1 MFKHTLGAAALS
13 LLFNSN
19 AVQASPVPETSPATG
34 HLFKR
39 VAQISPQYPMFTV
52 PLPIP
57 PVKQPRLT
65 VTNPVNG
72 QEIWYYEVEIKPFTH
87 QVYPDLGSADLVG
100 YDGMSPGPT
109 FQVPRGVETVVRF
122 INNAE
127 APNSVHLH
135 GSFSRAA
142 FDGWAEDI
150 TEPGSFKDYYYPN
163 RQSARTLW
171 YHDHAMH
178 ITAENAYRGQAG
190 LYMLTD
196 PAEDALNLPSGYGEF
211 DIPMILTS
219 KQYTANGNLVTTNGE
234 LNSFWGDVIHV
245 NGQPWPFKNVEPRKY
260 RFRFLDAA
268 VSRSFGLYFADTDAI
283 DTRLPFKV
291 IASDSGLLEHPAD
304 TSLLYISMAER
315 YEVVFDFSD
324 YAGKTIELRNLGG
337 SIGGI
342 GTDTDYDNTDKVMRF
357 VVADDT
363 TQPDTSVVPANLRDV
378 PFPSPTTN
386 TPRQFRFGRTG
397 PTWTINGVAFAD
409 VQNRLLA
416 NVPVGTVERWELINA
431 GNGWTHPIHI
441 HLVDFKVISRTSGNN
456 ARTVMPY
463 ESGLKDVV
471 WLGRRETVVV
481 EAHYAPFPGVYMF
494 HCHNLI
500 HEDHDMMAAF
510 NATVLPDY
518 GYNATVFVDPMEE
531 LWQARPYELGEF
543 QAQSGQF
550 SVQAVTER
558 IQTMAEYR
566 PYAAAD
572 E

>member
-1 MFKHTLGAAALS
+1 YVEF
-13 LLFNSN
+13 
-19 AVQASPVPETSPATG
+19 
-34 HLFKR
+34 

>member
-1 MFKHTLGAAALS
+1 YVEF
-13 LLFNSN
+13 
-19 AVQASPVPETSPATG
+19 
-34 HLFKR
+34 

-500 HEDHDMMAAF
+500 HEDHDQMAAF